1 MKKNIQYSNEQ
12 WLAKV
17 DRFVADIIIYILDKI
32 KSPHNKKL
40 LPEDES

>member
-12 WLAKV
+12 WFTKV
-17 DRFVADIIIYILDKI
+17 DRFVADIIIYILYKI
-32 KSPHNKKL
+32 KSAHNKKL